1 MGSTGLA
8 HQPLLAVRAAAGVMW
23 CTIAA
28 TSTALIAV
36 LMKNCQ
42 QYCLLCS
49 HVRKGCWLWH
59 HVPGCECHSCGAC
72 WQGGEGAPSHVCNS
86 DWTLFA
92 AFDSVAVINGSALAG
107 TYYPEAQVMGLVQLL
122 RRLDARVTPTWF
134 AKTVRVQHCKNISGP
149 PPDPII
155 TPNGKVVHVRY
166 DCWSL
171 NLHEYMYS
179 ITELEMEVLNVPSSI
194 NAALRVLPALDQ
206 ELDQLH
212 QVAALHSFPNLQKL
226 VLSVGSGT
234 LVPQLAALT

>member
-1 MGSTGLA
+1 MYQDVNVTAAVPAGK
-8 HQPLLAVRAAAGVMW
+8 AVR
-23 CTIAA
+23 
-28 TSTALIAV
+28 
-36 LMKNCQ
+36 
-42 QYCLLCS
+42 
-49 HVRKGCWLWH
+49 
-59 HVPGCECHSCGAC
+59 
-72 WQGGEGAPSHVCNS
+72 VCNS

-107 TYYPEAQVMGLVQLL
+107 TYYPEAQVMGLGQLL

-134 AKTVRVQHCKNISGP
+134 AKTVRVQPCKNISGP
-149 PPDPII
+149 PPDPVI

-171 NLHEYMYS
+171 NLHENMYS
-179 ITELEMEVLNVPSSI
+179 ITERKMEVLNVPSSI

-206 ELDQLH
+206 EL
-212 QVAALHSFPNLQKL
+212 VAALRSFPNLQKL